1 MYYYHHKCL
10 MLIIIH
16 VFYCICAFLSC
27 IKVTITVRKMHGME
41 SFKITSVP
49 NFNILIE

>member
-1 MYYYHHKCL
+1 MYYYQYFP
-10 MLIIIH
+10 MLITIH

-27 IKVTITVRKMHGME
+27 IKDIITVRKMHGME
-41 SFKITSVP
+41 NFKITSVP